1 MRKISSIIVIITT
14 ALSSSVAFSAD
25 MSEATLREL
34 RAEQGAP
41 VSCAKLANKPQ
52 TKANIAIRK
61 RHGCKTTN
69 TPTQPSTG
77 GGSNGS
83 NGNGGNN
90 GGTDTGGGTTGGS
103 NGNGGNNGG
112 TDTGDSGT
120 GGTNGN
126 NGNGGNNGGQ

>member
-1 MRKISSIIVIITT
+1 MRKISSIIVLITT

-41 VSCAKLANKPQ
+41 ASCATLANKPQ
-52 TKANIAIRK
+52 TKANIALQK
-61 RHGCKTTN
+61 RHGCKTPTS
-69 TPTQPSTG
+69 PTQPST

-90 GGTDTGGGTTGGS
+90 GG
-103 NGNGGNNGG
+103 
-112 TDTGDSGT
+112 
-120 GGTNGN
+120 
-126 NGNGGNNGGQ
+126 Q